1 MIDLSH
7 SKQFAIKSGGRIM
20 ETTKEWESADAD
32 AAVKREI
39 SSPPLASATNDV
51 DAPATKKIKLQDT
64 ESLIVDARDKGIAR
78 IKPEFLLPRP
88 DKSTISTLP
97 DDDDAEAGGTK
108 RKKER
113 GQNKNR
119 RFAKAREVLK
129 FCESLKNGEGTCKF
143 GNDCKFEHDVAKYIS
158 SKPADLEGTCPV
170 FDAIGYCPVGLKCRW
185 LHSHYIVEAGKLLID
200 EGKKAKAGREINRID
215 RDTQNTLQKKKFPVP
230 KSDLILP
237 YLDSLKELDMKENN
251 ARKAVTNEEEEE
263 KDYEEEEKKDLAATY
278 IEPPFLP
285 SEKRPLNLHR
295 AKILSPLT
303 TVGNLPFRRL
313 CRWFGAEVTY
323 SEMALSLPLLQG
335 SKSEWALPR
344 SHTSEIPNFG
354 VQIAASKLWQ
364 AVKATE
370 VLTTACETQ
379 ISGIQDVNLNC
390 GCPIDLIY
398 RSGAG
403 SALLDSGSKLIRML
417 KGMNYVSG
425 EVPVTAKI
433 RMGTRD
439 NHPNAKNLVRRL
451 INEGDVAAITLHG
464 RSRQQRYTRVADW
477 NYISETA
484 DSIRYLYLDHDEN
497 DKEQRERRKVWFVGN
512 GDCYSWRDWW
522 DAVETYKVDSVMIAR
537 GALIKPWIFE
547 EIDARQYLDKSATE
561 RLDMIRKF
569 AQFGLEHW
577 GSDEYGINNCRR
589 FLCEFL
595 SFSCRYVPVG
605 ILEVLPPKIQDR
617 PPMWRGRNELE
628 TLLGSSDYKDWIKI
642 SEMFLGPVHESF
654 DFKPKH
660 KSNAYE
666 TEG

>member
-1 MIDLSH
+1 MEFSSVIETVEGTNGTAKKDNSPASRESISNEGPA
-7 SKQFAIKSGGRIM
+7 SKK
-20 ETTKEWESADAD
+20 
-32 AAVKREI
+32 VKLDDTGSRK
-39 SSPPLASATNDV
+39 V
-51 DAPATKKIKLQDT
+51 D
-64 ESLIVDARDKGIAR
+64 SRDKGVAR
-78 IKPEFLLPRP
+78 IRPEFLLPKP
-88 DKSTISTLP
+88 SKTTVSAEP

-119 RFAKAREVLK
+119 RFAKAREAVK
-129 FCESLKNGEGTCKF
+129 FCEALKDGDGTCRF
-143 GNDCKFEHDVAKYIS
+143 GKDCKFEHDVQKYIS

-170 FDAIGYCPVGLKCRW
+170 FDAIGYCPSGLKCRW
-185 LHSHYIVEAGKLLID
+185 LHSHYLAEAGKVVVD
-200 EGKKAKAGREINRID
+200 EEKKGTAGREINRID

-230 KSDLILP
+230 KSDKILP
-237 YLDSLKELDMKENN
+237 YLDSLKEHDMVANDGSKQGTET
-251 ARKAVTNEEEEE
+251 KDNE
-263 KDYEEEEKKDLAATY
+263 DQDKKDLAATY
-278 IEPPFLP
+278 VEPPFLA
-285 SEKRPLNLHR
+285 SEKKPLNLHH

-313 CRWFGAEVTY
+313 CRWFGADVTY
-323 SEMALSLPLLQG
+323 SEMALALPILQG

-344 SHTSEIPNFG
+344 SHTSEIPGFG
-354 VQIAASKLWQ
+354 VQIAASKPWQ

-370 VLTTACETQ
+370 VLTTACDTG
-379 ISGIQDVNLNC
+379 IGGIQDVNLNC

-425 EVPVTAKI
+425 EVPVTVKI

-439 NHPNAKNLVRRL
+439 SHPSAKKLVARFVT
-451 INEGDVAAITLHG
+451 EGDVAAITLHG

-477 NYISETA
+477 DYISETA
-484 DSIRYLYLDHDEN
+484 QVVKDLYEARDDK

-512 GDCYSWRDWW
+512 GDCYSWHDWW
-522 DAVETYKVDSVMIAR
+522 DAVENYNVDSVMIAR

-577 GSDEYGINNCRR
+577 GTDEYGINNCRR

-617 PPMWRGRNELE
+617 PPMWKGRNELE
-628 TLLGSSDYKDWIKI
+628 TLLGSSDYRDWIKI
-642 SEMFLGPVHESF
+642 SEMFLGPAHESF

-666 TEG
+666 AEG

>member
-1 MIDLSH
+1 MEGTTVSQSI
-7 SKQFAIKSGGRIM
+7 
-20 ETTKEWESADAD
+20 ETTDGTAKRDNSPAPVQSA
-32 AAVKREI
+32 
-39 SSPPLASATNDV
+39 SN
-51 DAPATKKIKLQDT
+51 DAPANKRLKLSGT
-64 ESLIVDARDKGIAR
+64 ESPTADARDKGIAR
-78 IKPEFLLPRP
+78 IKPEFLLPKP
-88 DKSTISTLP
+88 DRATILAQP
-97 DDDDAEAGGTK
+97 DDDDAEAGDTK

-119 RFAKAREVLK
+119 RFAKAREVVK

-143 GNDCKFEHDVAKYIS
+143 GNDCKFEHDVERYIS
-158 SKPADLEGTCPV
+158 SKPADLDGTCPV
-170 FDAIGYCPVGLKCRW
+170 FDAIGYCPSGLKCRW
-185 LHSHYIVEAGKLLID
+185 LHSHYLAEAGKLLVD
-200 EGKKAKAGREINRID
+200 EEKRANAGREINRID
-215 RDTQNTLQKKKFPVP
+215 RDTQNILQKKKFPVP

-237 YLDSLKELDMKENN
+237 YLDSLKEHDMIGNDGQKTET
-251 ARKAVTNEEEEE
+251 ATKDE
-263 KDYEEEEKKDLAATY
+263 KEEKKDLAATY
-278 IEPPFLP
+278 VEPPFFP
-285 SEKRPLNLHR
+285 SEKKTLNLHR

-313 CRWFGAEVTY
+313 CRWFGADVTY
-323 SEMALSLPLLQG
+323 SEMALALPILQG

-344 SHTSEIPNFG
+344 SHTSEIPGFG
-354 VQIAASKLWQ
+354 VQIAASKPWQ

-370 VLTTACETQ
+370 VLTSACETG

-403 SALLDSGSKLIRML
+403 SALLDSGSKLIRIL

-425 EVPVTAKI
+425 EVPVTVKI

-439 NHPNAKNLVRRL
+439 SHPNAKKLVARL
-451 INEGDVAAITLHG
+451 VNEGDVAAITLHG

-477 NYISETA
+477 DYISETA
-484 DSIRYLYLDHDEN
+484 QIVKDMYEARDEKN
-497 DKEQRERRKVWFVGN
+497 KEQRERRKVWFVGN

-522 DAVETYKVDSVMIAR
+522 DAVENYNVDSVMIAR

-561 RLDMIRKF
+561 RLEMIRKF
-569 AQFGLEHW
+569 AHFGLEHW
-577 GSDEYGINNCRR
+577 GTDEYGINNCRR

-628 TLLGSSDYKDWIKI
+628 TLLGSSDYRDWIKI

>member
-1 MIDLSH
+1 ME
-7 SKQFAIKSGGRIM
+7 
-20 ETTKEWESADAD
+20 ETTEKEYGNGNGNGVTKRDISPAPVASVIDGMDAQYYKVD
-32 AAVKREI
+32 
-39 SSPPLASATNDV
+39 
-51 DAPATKKIKLQDT
+51 DAPATKKIKLNDT
-64 ESLIVDARDKGIAR
+64 ESPTVDARDKGIAR
-78 IKPEFLLPRP
+78 IKPEFLIPKP
-88 DKSTISTLP
+88 GKSTILAPP

-129 FCESLKNGEGTCKF
+129 FCESLKDGEGTCKF

-158 SKPADLEGTCPV
+158 SKPADLDGTCPV
-170 FDAIGYCPVGLKCRW
+170 FDAIGFCPSGLKCRW
-185 LHSHYIVEAGKLLID
+185 LHSHYIVEAGKLLVD
-200 EGKKAKAGREINRID
+200 EDKKVKSGREINRID

-230 KSDLILP
+230 KSDQILP
-237 YLDSLKELDMKENN
+237 YLDALKEHDTKEQNTFN
-251 ARKAVTNEEEEE
+251 SEVKTEEDEQ
-263 KDYEEEEKKDLAATY
+263 KEKKDLAATY

-285 SEKRPLNLHR
+285 SEKRPLNLHH

-313 CRWFGAEVTY
+313 CRWFGADVTY
-323 SEMALSLPLLQG
+323 SEMALALPLLQG

-344 SHTSEIPNFG
+344 SHTSEIPRFG
-354 VQIAASKLWQ
+354 VQIAAPKIWQ

-370 VLTTACETQ
+370 VLASACETQ
-379 ISGIQDVNLNC
+379 ISGIQDFNLNC

-403 SALLDSGSKLIRML
+403 SALLDSASKLVRML

-439 NHPNAKNLVRRL
+439 NHPNAKKLVTRL
-451 INEGDVAAITLHG
+451 VNEGDVAAITLHG

-484 DSIRYLYLDHDEN
+484 EIVRDMYEAKDEN
-497 DKEQRERRKVWFVGN
+497 NKEQRERRKVWFIGN

-522 DAVETYKVDSVMIAR
+522 DGVEKYNVDSVMIAR

-547 EIDARQYLDKSATE
+547 EIDAKQYLDKSATE

-569 AQFGLEHW
+569 AHFGLEHW

-605 ILEVLPPKIQDR
+605 ILEVMPPKIQDR

-628 TLLGSSDYKDWIKI
+628 TLLGSGDYKDWIKI

-660 KSNAYE
+660 KSNAYDA
-666 TEG
+666 EG